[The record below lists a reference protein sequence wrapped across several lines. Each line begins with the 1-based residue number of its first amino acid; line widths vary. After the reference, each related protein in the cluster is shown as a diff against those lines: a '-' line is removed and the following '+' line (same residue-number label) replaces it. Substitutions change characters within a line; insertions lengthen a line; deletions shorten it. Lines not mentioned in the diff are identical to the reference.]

1 MDKLT
6 AIKTLIS
13 IARQY
18 DVGKVLAYCQKEQY
32 IGSDCL
38 ATDKGL
44 KFISNTKEKTIK
56 ELAEDIR
63 KIFPAIRT
71 MAGTNYRCSVQAV
84 EIALNKFGKEYN
96 IDVIS
101 RCDDIIQATKNYIRS
116 FYGNYTL
123 LRTAVNFIDRL
134 EVDPTTG
141 EMIRNSALLSELANL
156 EDQEEYNADEWAN
169 EDLR

>member
-1 MDKLT
+1 MDKLK
-6 AIKTLIS
+6 AIKTIIS
-13 IARQY
+13 IARKY
-18 DVGKVLAYCQKEQY
+18 DVGKVLAYCQREQY
-32 IGSDCL
+32 IGSDGL

-44 KFISNTKEKTIK
+44 KFIGNNKDKTVK

-84 EIALNKFGKEYN
+84 ETALNKFGKEYN
-96 IDVIS
+96 MDIIS
-101 RCDDIIQATKNYIRS
+101 RYDDIIQATKNYIRS

-123 LRTAVNFIDRL
+123 LRTAVNFIDRI

>member
-18 DVGKVLAYCQKEQY
+18 NVGRVLAYCQREQY

-38 ATDKGL
+38 ATDKGI
-44 KFISNTKEKTIK
+44 KFINNTKEKTIT

-84 EIALNKFGKEYN
+84 ETALNKFGKEYN

-101 RCDDIIQATKNYIRS
+101 RYDDIIQATKNYIRS
-116 FYGNYTL
+116 FYGNYIL
-123 LRTAVNFIDRL
+123 LRTAVNFIDRV